1 MEIKKLNMKHIINIK
16 SEKPLV
22 VVPLEKYEGML
33 ETIEIL
39 SGNNNI
45 LDELKNEKREF
56 IKGNYVIHEK
66 LNRTRKKGLSK

>member
-1 MEIKKLNMKHIINIK
+1 MKHIINIK

-39 SGNNNI
+39 SSNNNI
-45 LDELKNEKREF
+45 LSDLKNEKKEF

-66 LNRTRKKGLSK
+66 LTRSGKKVF

>member
-1 MEIKKLNMKHIINIK
+1 MKHIININ

-39 SGNNNI
+39 SSNNNI
-45 LDELKNEKREF
+45 LSDLKIEKKEF
-56 IKGNYVIHEK
+56 NKGNYVIHEK
-66 LNRTRKKGLSK
+66 LTRSGKKVFSK

>member
-1 MEIKKLNMKHIINIK
+1 MKHIINIK

-22 VVPLEKYEGML
+22 IVPLEKYEGML

-45 LDELKNEKREF
+45 LNELKNEKIEF
-56 IKGNYVIHEK
+56 NKGNYVIHEK
-66 LNRTRKKGLSK
+66 FTRPRKKVFSK